1 MEKQEKPGKGQLKE
15 TVSSYVRFRPA
26 AGALPRGGVAEC
38 LIFNSVGKT
47 TFLMR
52 CFEPSIRSNK
62 RRAAVAPS

>member
-1 MEKQEKPGKGQLKE
+1 MENKRKGEGQLKE

-38 LIFNSVGKT
+38 RIFNSVGKT
-47 TFLMR
+47 TFLIR